1 MFRCPYLQPVYSVIF
16 LERLKLRSHKEAS
29 FFQQNLLFAL
39 LRNAVFQSSIYHVY
53 MGGKDEDQAE
63 NIGEEESLSN
73 LSNVTGKRA
82 GKCHYNGC
90 VTGIVA

>member
-1 MFRCPYLQPVYSVIF
+1 MCDFLVSVELKSRKRLYLFS
-16 LERLKLRSHKEAS
+16 KTSSLRHYETTL
-29 FFQQNLLFAL
+29 FFNHQYITY
-39 LRNAVFQSSIYHVY
+39 V
-53 MGGKDEDQAE
+53 GGEDEDQAE

>member
-1 MFRCPYLQPVYSVIF
+1 MKLNHVKEGLIFSVKPPLTHYETTMFFNHQYIKYV
-16 LERLKLRSHKEAS
+16 
-29 FFQQNLLFAL
+29 
-39 LRNAVFQSSIYHVY
+39 
-53 MGGKDEDQAE
+53 GGEDEDQAE

>member
-1 MFRCPYLQPVYSVIF
+1 MIF
-16 LERLKLRSHKEAS
+16 LVSMTLKLRKKALS
-29 FFQQNLLFAL
+29 FQLNRLFAP
-39 LRNAVFQSSIYHVY
+39 LRNNDVFQSSISRMWVER
-53 MGGKDEDQAE
+53 KDEDQAE